1 MHEPTE
7 DDSVRSGANGKRRR
21 LPGAC
26 DICRRRKVRCDSAQL
41 GGQRCT
47 NCVSNRAECTHAR
60 LQGAEN
66 KASQERY
73 APALKTGREHVES
86 ILSTSVVYIPSND
99 PTASHRMLVEVAQYA
114 RSLEEQLAA
123 LTDPPPTTHLPTE
136 SLSSDTAPIADRYL
150 GKSSTNQFVKS
161 AVKHMHQNS
170 SYVTSIQRPELW
182 TTAPQPWEKLTTQR
196 PQHLF
201 PDDDLLHSLVK
212 IYLEQIN
219 PLSGILHLPSF
230 RDALADGLHV
240 RDPDFGAVVLVV
252 CASASRYSTDPRV
265 FLEGASE
272 YSCGWKWFRQV
283 QPLRTSFSLVPS
295 LYQLQLIC
303 LSVLY
308 LAGMSRPEECWILV
322 GLGIRA
328 AQAAGAHH
336 RSGYARMRVAPLE
349 AEQYKRV
356 YWILVITDAFMS
368 SFQGR
373 PAIAGGTDV
382 DLDFPIECDSDDH
395 YGGSPDAVQSPRTTR
410 TSAFLGA
417 FLRLALIFERIQGA
431 VYPRDGRTCS
441 LDIVADLIAALNGWV
456 ELIPE
461 HLLWD
466 PCQENQI
473 FLDQSV
479 ILYTTYYHA
488 QILIHRPFIQAPGKA
503 PVSDVRRSSAL
514 RTSPRSPSAPMPR
527 ACSRVMDLHAR
538 RGRGLLPLA
547 NVMIAL
553 FDSAIMILI
562 NVWAV
567 VGPGGPRVRTPEDF
581 NRATAD
587 AQNCVRVLRLYE
599 RRFRVARRNCD
610 IISVL
615 LNLGK
620 TSADGSGLKRP
631 REPQPDDLALDVFP
645 PSTSQ
650 HPPTASSSI
659 LPVEE
664 ATSASSSIL
673 PVEEATPASSGILSV
688 EDEIQ
693 ALQISMLE
701 MDPLFALP
709 LHTEE
714 FGRLP
719 VYDSFDYDAAFGAG
733 GGPLQLGIPD
743 LYRDAF
749 EPGMHYGHDIVSMA
763 DFGMLQD
770 GLEGAGREQMQV
782 APQSFDIPSGNG
794 WGDWCAN
801 LASVDGLGQGPF

>member
-1 MHEPTE
+1 MPETTE
-7 DDSVRSGANGKRRR
+7 DDSVRPGANGKRRR

-26 DICRRRKVRCDSAQL
+26 DACRRRKVRCDSAQL
-41 GGQRCT
+41 GNQRCT
-47 NCVSNRAECTHAR
+47 NCVSTRTECSHAR

-66 KASQERY
+66 EAPQVRY
-73 APALKTGREHVES
+73 APDLKTGRDHVES

-99 PTASHRMLVEVAQYA
+99 PAASHRMLVEVAQYA

-123 LTDPPPTTHLPTE
+123 LKDPPPTAHFPTE
-136 SLSSDTAPIADRYL
+136 SLSSDTAPNAGRYV
-150 GKSSTNQFVKS
+150 GKSSTKQFVTS

-170 SYVTSIQRPELW
+170 WYVTSIQRPELW
-182 TTAPQPWEKLTTQR
+182 TTAPQPWEKLTAQR

-201 PDDDLLHSLVK
+201 PDDDLLHSLVE

-219 PLSGILHLPSF
+219 PLSGILHPPSF
-230 RDALADGLHV
+230 RDSLADGLHV

-272 YSCGWKWFRQV
+272 HSCGWKWFRQV
-283 QPLRTSFSLVPS
+283 QPLRTSFSPVPS

-308 LAGMSRPEECWILV
+308 LVGMYKPDECWILV

-356 YWILVITDAFMS
+356 YWYLVTIDAFMS

-382 DLDFPIECDSDDH
+382 DLDFPVECESDDH
-395 YGGSPDAVQSPRTTR
+395 YGGSPDAVQPPRTPR

-417 FLRLALIFERIQGA
+417 FFRLALIFERIQGA
-431 VYPRDGRTCS
+431 VYPGDGRTCS
-441 LDIVADLIAALNGWV
+441 PDIVADLIAALNGWV

-466 PCQENQI
+466 PCQENHI
-473 FLDQSV
+473 FFDQSV

-488 QILIHRPFIQAPGKA
+488 QILIHRPFIQAPI
-503 PVSDVRRSSAL
+503 SN
-514 RTSPRSPSAPMPR
+514 TNFPSLAICANAAR
-527 ACSRVMDLHAR
+527 ACGCVMDLHAR
-538 RGRGLLPLA
+538 RGRGLLPLT
-547 NVMIAL
+547 NVMVAL
-553 FDSAIMILI
+553 FDSAIVILI
-562 NVWAV
+562 DVWAV
-567 VGPGGPRVRTPEDF
+567 VGPGGPRARTPEDF
-581 NRATAD
+581 NRATVD

-599 RRFRVARRNCD
+599 RRFRVAGRHCD

-620 TSADGSGLKRP
+620 TSADGSRLKRP

-650 HPPTASSSI
+650 YPPTASSSI
-659 LPVEE
+659 W
-664 ATSASSSIL
+664 S
-673 PVEEATPASSGILSV
+673 VEEATPASSGILSV

-693 ALQISMLE
+693 ALQISMQE
-701 MDPLFALP
+701 TDPLFALP
-709 LHTEE
+709 LYTEE
-714 FGRLP
+714 LGRLP

-733 GGPLQLGIPD
+733 DGPLQLGIPD
-743 LYRDAF
+743 PYRDVF
-749 EPGMHYGHDIVSMA
+749 EPGMHYGHDIASMA
-763 DFGMLQD
+763 DFGTLQD
-770 GLEGAGREQMQV
+770 GLEGAGRGQMQV
-782 APQSFDIPSGNG
+782 APQSFDIPSGDG
-794 WGDWCAN
+794 WGDWCAY
-801 LASVDGLGQGPF
+801 LASLDGLGQGPF

>member
-1 MHEPTE
+1 MPEPTE

-26 DICRRRKVRCDSAQL
+26 DVCRRRKVRCDSAQL

-47 NCVSNRAECTHAR
+47 NCVSTRAECTHAR
-60 LQGAEN
+60 LQV
-66 KASQERY
+66 
-73 APALKTGREHVES
+73 PLKTGRDHVES

-99 PTASHRMLVEVAQYA
+99 PVASHRMLVEVAQYA

-123 LTDPPPTTHLPTE
+123 LTDPPPTANLPTE
-136 SLSSDTAPIADRYL
+136 SLSSDTAPNADRYL
-150 GKSSTNQFVKS
+150 GKSSTKQFVKS

-170 SYVTSIQRPELW
+170 PYVASIQRPELW
-182 TTAPQPWEKLTTQR
+182 TTVPQPWEKPTTQR

-272 YSCGWKWFRQV
+272 HSCGWKWFRQV
-283 QPLRTSFSLVPS
+283 QPLCTSFSPVPS

-303 LSVLY
+303 VRRLI
-308 LAGMSRPEECWILV
+308 PEECWILV

-328 AQAAGAHH
+328 AQAASAHH

-349 AEQYKRV
+349 SEQYKRV
-356 YWILVITDAFMS
+356 YWILVTTDAFMS

-373 PAIAGGTDV
+373 PAITGSTDV
-382 DLDFPIECDSDDH
+382 DLDFPVECESEDH
-395 YGGSPDAVQSPRTTR
+395 YGGSPDAVQPPQTPR

-431 VYPRDGRTCS
+431 VVRIKSPPS
-441 LDIVADLIAALNGWV
+441 LVLLLLPTSMCALMQTIPTHSAALNGWV

-503 PVSDVRRSSAL
+503 PISN
-514 RTSPRSPSAPMPR
+514 TNFPSLAICANAAR
-527 ACSRVMDLHAR
+527 ACGRIMDLHAR

-553 FDSAIMILI
+553 FDSAIVILI

-567 VGPGGPRVRTPEDF
+567 VGPGGPRARTLEDF
-581 NRATAD
+581 SRATAD

-599 RRFRVARRNCD
+599 RRFRAAGRNCD

-650 HPPTASSSI
+650 HSPTVSSSI
-659 LPVEE
+659 L
-664 ATSASSSIL
+664 S
-673 PVEEATPASSGILSV
+673 VEEATPASSGILSV
-688 EDEIQ
+688 EDEIKR
-693 ALQISMLE
+693 LQISMQE
-701 MDPLFALP
+701 MDPLFTLP

-714 FGRLP
+714 LGRLP
-719 VYDSFDYDAAFGAG
+719 VYDSFDYDATFGAG

-743 LYRDAF
+743 PYRDAF
-749 EPGMHYGHDIVSMA
+749 EPGMHYGHDIALMS

-770 GLEGAGREQMQV
+770 VLHGAGRGQMQV
-782 APQSFDIPSGNG
+782 APQSFDIPSGNE
-794 WGDWCAN
+794 W
-801 LASVDGLGQGPF
+801 VR

>member
-1 MHEPTE
+1 MPEPSE
-7 DDSVRSGANGKRRR
+7 DNSVLPGANGKRRR
-21 LPGAC
+21 LPDAC
-26 DICRRRKVRCDSAQL
+26 DACRRRKVRCDSAQL

-47 NCVSNRAECTHAR
+47 KCVSTRTKCTHER

-66 KASQERY
+66 IAPQVRD
-73 APALKTGREHVES
+73 APALKTGRNHVES

-99 PTASHRMLVEVAQYA
+99 PAVSHRLLVEVAQYA

-123 LTDPPPTTHLPTE
+123 LKDPPPTAHMPTE
-136 SLSSDTAPIADRYL
+136 SLSSDTAPNAARYL
-150 GKSSTNQFVKS
+150 GKSSTKQFVKS

-170 SYVTSIQRPELW
+170 SYVASIQRLELW

-219 PLSGILHLPSF
+219 PLSGILDLPSF
-230 RDALADGLHV
+230 RDSLAEGLHV

-272 YSCGWKWFRQV
+272 HSCGWKWFRQV
-283 QPLRTSFSLVPS
+283 QPLRTSFSPVPS

-303 LSVLY
+303 LSALY
-308 LAGMSRPEECWILV
+308 LAGPEECWILV

-336 RSGYARMRVAPLE
+336 RSGYARMRVAPVE

-356 YWILVITDAFMS
+356 YWILVTADAFMS

-373 PAIAGGTDV
+373 PAIASGTDV
-382 DLDFPIECDSDDH
+382 DLDFPVECESDDH
-395 YGGSPDAVQSPRTTR
+395 YGGSPDAVQPPGTPR

-431 VYPRDGRTCS
+431 VYPGAGRTCS
-441 LDIVADLIAALNGWV
+441 PDIVADLIAALNGWV

-461 HLLWD
+461 HLPPVDCLHLM
-466 PCQENQI
+466 QI

-503 PVSDVRRSSAL
+503 QIS
-514 RTSPRSPSAPMPR
+514 TTNFPSLAICANAAR
-527 ACSRVMDLHAR
+527 ACVRVMDLHAR

-553 FDSAIMILI
+553 FDSAIVILI

-567 VGPGGPRVRTPEDF
+567 VGPGGPRAGTPEDF

-587 AQNCVRVLRLYE
+587 TQNCVRVLRLYE
-599 RRFRVARRNCD
+599 RRFRVAGRNCD

-631 REPQPDDLALDVFP
+631 REPEPDDLALDVFP
-645 PSTSQ
+645 PSKSQ
-650 HPPTASSSI
+650 HPLTGSSSI
-659 LPVEE
+659 L
-664 ATSASSSIL
+664 S
-673 PVEEATPASSGILSV
+673 VEEATPASSGILSV

-693 ALQISMLE
+693 ALQISMQE
-701 MDPLFALP
+701 TDPLFALP
-709 LHTEE
+709 VHAEE
-714 FGRLP
+714 LVRLP

-743 LYRDAF
+743 PYRDAF
-749 EPGMHYGHDIVSMA
+749 EPGMHYGHDIASMA
-763 DFGMLQD
+763 DFGTLQD
-770 GLEGAGREQMQV
+770 GLEGAGRGQMQA
-782 APQSFDIPSGNG
+782 APQSFDISCDDG
-794 WGDWCAN
+794 WGDWCAY
-801 LASVDGLGQGPF
+801 LASVDGLGQGPFQAAPHVDARE

>member
-1 MHEPTE
+1 
-7 DDSVRSGANGKRRR
+7 
-21 LPGAC
+21 
-26 DICRRRKVRCDSAQL
+26 
-41 GGQRCT
+41 
-47 NCVSNRAECTHAR
+47 
-60 LQGAEN
+60 
-66 KASQERY
+66 
-73 APALKTGREHVES
+73 
-86 ILSTSVVYIPSND
+86 
-99 PTASHRMLVEVAQYA
+99 MLVEVAQYA

-123 LTDPPPTTHLPTE
+123 LTAAHLLIE
-136 SLSSDTAPIADRYL
+136 SLSSDTAPNTDRYL
-150 GKSSTNQFVKS
+150 GKSSTKQFVKS

-170 SYVTSIQRPELW
+170 SYVASTQRPELW
-182 TTAPQPWEKLTTQR
+182 TTVPQPWEKLTTQR
-196 PQHLF
+196 PHHLF
-201 PDDDLLHSLVK
+201 PDDDLLHSLIK

-272 YSCGWKWFRQV
+272 HSCGWKWFRQV
-283 QPLRTSFSLVPS
+283 QPLRTSFSPVPS

-308 LAGMSRPEECWILV
+308 FAGMSRPEECWILV

-336 RSGYARMRVAPLE
+336 RLGYTRMRAAPLE
-349 AEQYKRV
+349 AEHYKRV
-356 YWILVITDAFMS
+356 VLDPRDR
-368 SFQGR
+368 GR
-373 PAIAGGTDV
+373 VHEPVSRAPGHRGRHR
-382 DLDFPIECDSDDH
+382 CR
-395 YGGSPDAVQSPRTTR
+395 PRLPRRLRIRRPLRGVATRGPTARTPR

-441 LDIVADLIAALNGWV
+441 PQIVADLIAALNGWV

-503 PVSDVRRSSAL
+503 PISNTNL
-514 RTSPRSPSAPMPR
+514 PSLAICANAAR
-527 ACSRVMDLHAR
+527 ACGRVMDLHAR

-553 FDSAIMILI
+553 FDSAIVILI

-567 VGPGGPRVRTPEDF
+567 VGPGGPRARTLEDF
-581 NRATAD
+581 SRATAD

-599 RRFRVARRNCD
+599 RRFRAAERNCD

-615 LNLGK
+615 FNLGK
-620 TSADGSGLKRP
+620 TSANGSGLKRP

-645 PSTSQ
+645 PNTSQ
-650 HPPTASSSI
+650 HSPTVSSSI
-659 LPVEE
+659 LSV
-664 ATSASSSIL
+664 A
-673 PVEEATPASSGILSV
+673 EATPASSGILSV

-693 ALQISMLE
+693 ALQISMKE

-714 FGRLP
+714 LGRLPVLP

-743 LYRDAF
+743 PYRDTF
-749 EPGMHYGHDIVSMA
+749 EPGMHYGHDIALMA

-770 GLEGAGREQMQV
+770 GLHGAGRGQV

-794 WGDWCAN
+794 WGDWCA
-801 LASVDGLGQGPF
+801 

>member
-1 MHEPTE
+1 MPEPTE
-7 DDSVRSGANGKRRR
+7 DNSVRSGANGKRRR

-26 DICRRRKVRCDSAQL
+26 DTCRRRKVRCDSAQL

-47 NCVSNRAECTHAR
+47 NCVSTRTECTHAR
-60 LQGAEN
+60 LQGVEN
-66 KASQERY
+66 KAPQVRY
-73 APALKTGREHVES
+73 APVLKTGRDQVES

-99 PTASHRMLVEVAQYA
+99 PAASHRMLVEVAQYA

-123 LTDPPPTTHLPTE
+123 LKDPPPTAHLPTE
-136 SLSSDTAPIADRYL
+136 SLSSDTAPNADRYL
-150 GKSSTNQFVKS
+150 GKSSTKQFVKS
-161 AVKHMHQNS
+161 ALKHMHQNS
-170 SYVTSIQRPELW
+170 SDVASIQRLELW
-182 TTAPQPWEKLTTQR
+182 TPAPQPWEKLTTQR

-212 IYLEQIN
+212 IYFEQIN

-230 RDALADGLHV
+230 RDSLVDGLHV

-272 YSCGWKWFRQV
+272 HSCGWKWFIQV
-283 QPLRTSFSLVPS
+283 QPLRTSFSPVPS

-308 LAGMSRPEECWILV
+308 LTGTSKPEECWILV

-328 AQAAGAHH
+328 AQATGAHH
-336 RSGYARMRVAPLE
+336 RSGYARMRVTPVE

-356 YWILVITDAFMS
+356 YWILVTLDAFMS
-368 SFQGR
+368 SFKGR
-373 PAIAGGTDV
+373 PAIASGTDV
-382 DLDFPIECDSDDH
+382 DLDFPVECESEDH
-395 YGGSPDAVQSPRTTR
+395 YGGLPNAVQSPRTPS

-417 FLRLALIFERIQGA
+417 FHRLALIFKRIQGA
-431 VYPRDGRTCS
+431 VYPGDGRTRS
-441 LDIVADLIAALNGWV
+441 PDIVADLIAALNGWV

-461 HLLWD
+461 HPPPIDCLHLM
-466 PCQENQI
+466 QI
-473 FLDQSV
+473 FLDQSA

-503 PVSDVRRSSAL
+503 LISN
-514 RTSPRSPSAPMPR
+514 TNFPSLAICANAAR
-527 ACSRVMDLHAR
+527 ACGRVMDLHAR

-553 FDSAIMILI
+553 LDSAIVILV

-567 VGPGGPRVRTPEDF
+567 VGPGGPRAGTPEDF

-599 RRFRVARRNCD
+599 RRFRAAGRNCD

-620 TSADGSGLKRP
+620 TSANGSGLKRP

-645 PSTSQ
+645 PRTSK

-659 LPVEE
+659 L
-664 ATSASSSIL
+664 S
-673 PVEEATPASSGILSV
+673 
-688 EDEIQ
+688 
-693 ALQISMLE
+693 ALQLSMQE
-701 MDPLFALP
+701 TDPLFALP

-714 FGRLP
+714 LGRLP
-719 VYDSFDYDAAFGAG
+719 VYDSFDYDAAFGVS

-743 LYRDAF
+743 PYRDAF
-749 EPGMHYGHDIVSMA
+749 EPGMYYGHDIASMA
-763 DFGMLQD
+763 DFDTLQD
-770 GLEGAGREQMQV
+770 GLEGAGRRQMQA
-782 APQSFDIPSGNG
+782 APQSFNISSG
-794 WGDWCAN
+794 
-801 LASVDGLGQGPF
+801 DG

>member
-1 MHEPTE
+1 MPEPTE

-21 LPGAC
+21 LPGSC
-26 DICRRRKVRCDSAQL
+26 DICRRRKVRCDSAQR

-66 KASQERY
+66 KAPQERY
-73 APALKTGREHVES
+73 APALKTGRDQVES

-99 PTASHRMLVEVAQYA
+99 PAASHRMLVEVAQYA

-150 GKSSTNQFVKS
+150 GKSSTNEFVKS
-161 AVKHMHQNS
+161 AVKHIHQNS
-170 SYVTSIQRPELW
+170 SYVASIQRPELW

-336 RSGYARMRVAPLE
+336 RSGYAHMRVAPLE

-356 YWILVITDAFMS
+356 YWILVTTDAFMS

-382 DLDFPIECDSDDH
+382 ELDFPIECESDDH

-441 LDIVADLIAALNGWV
+441 PDIVADLIAALNGWV

-466 PCQENQI
+466 PYQENQTPTDAV
-473 FLDQSV
+473 L
-479 ILYTTYYHA
+479 A

-503 PVSDVRRSSAL
+503 PISD
-514 RTSPRSPSAPMPR
+514 TNFPSLAICANAAR
-527 ACSRVMDLHAR
+527 ACNRVMDLHAR

-547 NVMIAL
+547 NVMNAL

-562 NVWAV
+562 NVW
-567 VGPGGPRVRTPEDF
+567 PRARTPEDF

-650 HPPTASSSI
+650 HPPTASSN
-659 LPVEE
+659 
-664 ATSASSSIL
+664 IL

-719 VYDSFDYDAAFGAG
+719 VYDSVDCDAAFGAG

-749 EPGMHYGHDIVSMA
+749 EPGMHYDHDIVSMA

-770 GLEGAGREQMQV
+770 GLEGAGREQMQA

-794 WGDWCAN
+794 WGDWGLFKPLHTRMRGSDMGGLQCAE
-801 LASVDGLGQGPF
+801 QGKKHT